1 MVIYIHP
8 MSSFGSL
15 CFLANNRNIN
25 SDSRRLRF
33 LWARFR
39 YRVRSQLYESTPG
52 ELIRRL
58 NALAEEKVERVQQ
71 FFAKSQGDVL
81 EVEWT
86 DFLFSEASKYA
97 ALRCFARTLF

>member
-1 MVIYIHP
+1 MGRFAFLQIIAIWILILYDCD
-8 MSSFGSL
+8 SSGPAF
-15 CFLANNRNIN
+15 AT
-25 SDSRRLRF
+25 
-33 LWARFR
+33 
-39 YRVRSQLYESTPG
+39 RVRSQLYESTPG

-97 ALRCFARTLF
+97 ALRCYARTLCRCTN

>member
-1 MVIYIHP
+1 MI
-8 MSSFGSL
+8 FNT
-15 CFLANNRNIN
+15 FLFFFPLSHFRICNAAAAA
-25 SDSRRLRF
+25 S
-33 LWARFR
+33 ARC
-39 YRVRSQLYESTPG
+39 RSQLYESTPG

-86 DFLFSEASKYA
+86 DFLFSEASKYGGA
-97 ALRCFARTLF
+97 FSCD